1 MIQVVNTA
9 IDTVQGA
16 KTNFVK
22 TFVTNE
28 ELKKPLQTYIDA
40 QTAFAKK
47 VAQEANIFF
56 TTLGAAAYNFDAAKA
71 FSVK

>member
-1 MIQVVNTA
+1 MIQIANTA
-9 IDTVQGA
+9 IDAIQGV
-16 KTNFVK
+16 KTSFVK
-22 TFVTNE
+22 SFVPNE

-40 QTAFAKK
+40 QTTFAKK
-47 VAQEANIFF
+47 IAQETNIFF

>member
-1 MIQVVNTA
+1 MIQIANTA
-9 IDTVQGA
+9 IDAIQSV

-22 TFVTNE
+22 TFVPNE

-47 VAQEANIFF
+47 VAQEANVFF
-56 TTLGAAAYNFDAAKA
+56 TTLGTAAYNFNAAKA
-71 FSVK
+71 FTVK